1 MDRPPLRRP
10 LMASGVLQMLDKAG
24 AETDVRPALALVAA
38 RDLVIEPNELG
49 PPLRRAMLLLAAGG
63 DPHRELELDGRAVTA
78 LAAELDRPER
88 RAEVSRGLEALR
100 EEAAGLANVSPA
112 LEELLLNAGLA
123 WSAYACALLADELE

>member
-1 MDRPPLRRP
+1 
-10 LMASGVLQMLDKAG
+10 MASGVLQMLDKAG

-63 DPHRELELDGRAVTA
+63 DPQRELELDGRAVTA

-112 LEELLLNAGLA
+112 LEELLLDAGLA